1 MPQLR
6 EREFDKHSEG
16 APLNLL
22 PPHFHLQI
30 VSSSDPRSD
39 GNAEDPHAIVP
50 KHTHTHSQWMAVS
63 VNHSNEEHS
72 TRTGEVCV
80 CVCVSCHVQMCLSC
94 VGLQNNTS
102 LPIYSGTPR
111 FIFGG
116 SRVFQKALFSY
127 IYMATAHATP
137 IAKSCQEFAW
147 CNCLIKN
154 WICTYNLTKNN
165 VKGEVHKPH
174 SKQPSCL

>member
-80 CVCVSCHVQMCLSC
+80 CVCVCVCVFHVMCRC
-94 VGLQNNTS
+94 VSPVWGFKITLHFPYIAVRPVLYLGVHGFS
-102 LPIYSGTPR
+102 RKR
-111 FIFGG
+111 FFPT
-116 SRVFQKALFSY
+116 FTWQLH
-127 IYMATAHATP
+127 MLH
-137 IAKSCQEFAW
+137 Q
-147 CNCLIKN
+147 L
-154 WICTYNLTKNN
+154 
-165 VKGEVHKPH
+165 
-174 SKQPSCL
+174 